1 MVKSGINVR
10 LGRRAFLAL
19 AVMLI
24 AIATSGT
31 CAQPPAG
38 MEIPENLPK
47 LEGPVAIT
55 TIGQA
60 PGAMQI
66 GLLLKQLGVTNYVDT
81 EENPLSADQLVGK
94 GYKVLILHMGTSL
107 KGMGAAGVDL
117 NSEIARCNALVAE
130 ARKQKMFII
139 GAQIE
144 GLKRR
149 TDDSDER
156 SNKAVTAVSDLLL
169 IRAEIDHDKYFTNIA
184 KDKKIPLI
192 RTKEALDFRY
202 ALAVLFG
209 KN

>member
-1 MVKSGINVR
+1 MFKSGMNTLLR
-10 LGRRAFLAL
+10 KGAAFAAAAL
-19 AVMLI
+19 LI
-24 AIATSGT
+24 AMAASVAY
-31 CAQPPAG
+31 AQAPAG
-38 MEIPENLPK
+38 MEIPANLPK
-47 LEGPVAIT
+47 LQGPVAIT

-60 PGAMQI
+60 PGAMQV
-66 GLLLKQLGVTNYVDT
+66 GLLLKQLGITNLVDS
-81 EENPLSADQLVGK
+81 EDKPLTADQLVGK

-117 NSEIARCNALVAE
+117 NTEIARCNALVAE

-156 SNKAVTAVSDLLL
+156 SNKAVTAVSDLLI
-169 IRAEIDHDKYFTNIA
+169 IRGEIDHDKYFTNIA

-192 RTKEALDFRY
+192 KTKEALDFKY
-202 ALAVLFG
+202 ALGVLFG